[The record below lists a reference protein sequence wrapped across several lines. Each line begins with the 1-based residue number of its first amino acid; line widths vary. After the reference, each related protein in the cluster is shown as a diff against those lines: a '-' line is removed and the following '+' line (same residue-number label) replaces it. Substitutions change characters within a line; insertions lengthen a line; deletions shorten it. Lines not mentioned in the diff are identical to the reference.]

1 MISIPKL
8 FNWSAAK
15 INFTY
20 WAGFYLLI
28 IQLLI
33 YTLSANCIR
42 VKKLELWNL

>member
-1 MISIPKL
+1 MRISVPKL
-8 FNWSAAK
+8 LNWSAAK

-28 IQLLI
+28 IELLV

-42 VKKLELWNL
+42 MKGLEL